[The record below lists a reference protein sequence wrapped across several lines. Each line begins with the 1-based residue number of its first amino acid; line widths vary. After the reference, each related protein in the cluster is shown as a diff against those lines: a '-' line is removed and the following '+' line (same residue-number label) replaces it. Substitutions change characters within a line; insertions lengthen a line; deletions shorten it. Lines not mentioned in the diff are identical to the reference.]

1 MILMSLALFLHACSM
16 FEMRVLTTFSSLS
29 MTDKLEM
36 SRFLMTDEMSLM
48 NKSSS
53 SLFFIIENLDVLMF
67 SSTIGMKIMRET

>member
-1 MILMSLALFLHACSM
+1 M